1 MHVQAF
7 EGYWE
12 NGTFYSLGQ
21 PVRVTGRQR
30 AILTLLDEPA
40 REIETSSKE
49 SRIEWLERLEAAIDL
64 SMDEELPDWP
74 FQRSKDMRSP
84 HGLRD

>member
-1 MHVQAF
+1 MRVQAF
-7 EGYWE
+7 ESYWE
-12 NGTFYSLGQ
+12 NGTFYSLGH

-49 SRIEWLERLEAAIDL
+49 SRSEWLERLEAAIDF
-64 SMDEELPDWP
+64 SMDEELLDWWGSWI
-74 FQRSKDMRSP
+74 F
-84 HGLRD
+84 L